1 MRDSSINNRL
11 KHDSSVATLV
21 NRQFPMGVPNKTTVK
36 IPFKYD
42 QRHVEGSTTQA
53 KRSCTGR
60 CSGARKRDFDEES
73 KRDQQSSYIKTPII
87 NMEHRFYLA
96 RN

>member
-1 MRDSSINNRL
+1 MNNRL

-21 NRQFPMGVPNKTTVK
+21 NRHFPMGLPNKTTVK
-36 IPFKYD
+36 IPFKYE
-42 QRHVEGSTTQA
+42 QKIEEGSTTQV

-60 CSGARKRDFDEES
+60 CSGARKREIAEES

-96 RN
+96 RNQASQ

>member
-1 MRDSSINNRL
+1 MNNRL

-42 QRHVEGSTTQA
+42 QRHVEGSTTQV

-60 CSGARKRDFDEES
+60 CSGARKREIDEES
-73 KRDQQSSYIKTPII
+73 
-87 NMEHRFYLA
+87 
-96 RN
+96 